1 MNAAPP
7 PRQRNHGPTW
17 GFRFLVGAQ
26 RLPRWLMRPL
36 FMAGTWVALAAMPVQ
51 RRHSRDFLT
60 LLHGRPAGWRDAW
73 RHFFAYFE
81 FLLLRLRVAGGG
93 QSPCTLTPDGAADFE
108 ALAASGEPALFGTFH
123 FGHSDLLGF
132 LLTNRQRRVAMI
144 RLRVDNSEDT
154 DMLERQFGGA
164 VSFIWVNEPENLLF
178 AVKSALE
185 RGESL
190 AMQCDRFQFSAKTE
204 PFQFLGAR
212 RVFPFTIYHL
222 AVLFGRPVIFCFGL
236 PEGREGTRVVATRVF
251 RPDPARSRD
260 ENLARARGHF
270 QGTLAQLETLVR
282 QHPLLWFNFE
292 PLNPEVE
299 SPPTS

>member
-1 MNAAPP
+1 MSAVPP
-7 PRQRNHGPTW
+7 PRQRNRGPTW
-17 GFRFLVGAQ
+17 GFRFLMGAQ
-26 RLPRWLMRPL
+26 RLPRWLIRPL
-36 FMAGTWVALAAMPVQ
+36 FMLGTWVALAAMPVQ

-60 LLHGRPAGWRDAW
+60 LMYGRPAGWLDAW
-73 RHFFAYFE
+73 RHFFDYFD

-93 QSPCTLTPDGAADFE
+93 QSPCALTPESAVDFD
-108 ALAASGEPALFGTFH
+108 ALTASGEPALFGTFH

-132 LLTNRQRRVAMI
+132 LLTSRQRRVAMI

-164 VSFIWVNEPENLLF
+164 VSFIWVNEPDNLLF

-190 AMQCDRFQFSAKTE
+190 AMQCDRFQYSAKTE
-204 PFQFLGAR
+204 PFLFLGAR

-236 PEGREGTRVVATRVF
+236 PEGREGTRVAATPVF
-251 RPDPARSRD
+251 RPDPAVSRD
-260 ENLARARGHF
+260 ENLTRARGHF
-270 QGTLAQLETLVR
+270 QAVLTQLETLVR

-292 PLNPEVE
+292 ALNPEVE
-299 SPPTS
+299 PSSS